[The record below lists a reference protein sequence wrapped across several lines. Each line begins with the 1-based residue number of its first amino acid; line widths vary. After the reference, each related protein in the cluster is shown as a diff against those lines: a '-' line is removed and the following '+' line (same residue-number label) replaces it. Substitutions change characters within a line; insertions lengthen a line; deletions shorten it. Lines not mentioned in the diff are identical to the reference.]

1 MTAAA
6 SDGRA
11 QRRIA
16 RAAGAE
22 ARQRHHQR
30 CITQAQLAAAPAELL
45 LGPALGPFSPR
56 SRTEEVAA
64 ADGVEGGL

>member
-6 SDGRA
+6 SDGGA

-22 ARQRHHQR
+22 ARQRHHQHR
-30 CITQAQLAAAPAELL
+30 ITQAQLAAAPAELL
-45 LGPALGPFSPR
+45 LGPKRRVRLVRGRAPKR
-56 SRTEEVAA
+56 
-64 ADGVEGGL
+64 